1 MHGFI
6 LYIIVKPLLHGYSL
20 KRIPQK
26 DNFSFTGEIDT
37 HKNSYRKNSFKLIK
51 ILPKPDTYIRWTVFF
66 ASMMPV

>member
-6 LYIIVKPLLHGYSL
+6 LYIIIKPLLHGYSL

-37 HKNSYRKNSFKLIK
+37 HKNSYRKN
-51 ILPKPDTYIRWTVFF
+51 
-66 ASMMPV
+66 